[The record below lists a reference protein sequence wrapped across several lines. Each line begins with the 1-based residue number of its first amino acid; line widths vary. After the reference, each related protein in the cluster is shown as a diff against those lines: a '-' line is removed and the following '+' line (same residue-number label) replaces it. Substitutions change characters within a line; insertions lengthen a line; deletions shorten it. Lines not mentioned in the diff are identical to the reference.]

1 MGVFWNKNRYL
12 SFFIFILLLPFA
24 AVSQDRIRNAW
35 KLEKD
40 KNGIRVYSRHLTDSK
55 LKEVKVTSTIN
66 ATLSQLAAFVSD
78 IDHYKEAVYRV
89 AEAHLVK
96 RVSDREFY
104 YYSETEM
111 VWPVSNRDLVIRME
125 FEMDRATRTL
135 RIRGT
140 NAPDILPPKKG
151 IVRIP
156 HWHSLW
162 TVQELDSKR
171 LQIEYTFEVDPGGE
185 LPVWL
190 VNALIAVG
198 PYQSFLTMETV
209 ISRPYYQNRTFSFLQ
224 P

>member
-1 MGVFWNKNRYL
+1 MSVFLNIKHYL
-12 SFFIFILLLPFA
+12 FFFFSVWPFVS
-24 AVSQDRIRNAW
+24 VSQNQNPNAW

-40 KNGIRVYSRHLTDSK
+40 KNGITVYSRHLPGSK
-55 LKEVKVTSTIN
+55 LKEVKVTCTLN

-78 IDHYKEAVYRV
+78 IEHYKEAVYRV

-140 NAPDILPPKKG
+140 NAPAMLPPKKG

-162 TVQELDSKR
+162 TVQELDAKR
-171 LQIEYTFEVDPGGE
+171 LQIDYTFEVDPGGE

-198 PYQSFLTMETV
+198 PYQSFSTMQTV

>member
-1 MGVFWNKNRYL
+1 MPVTWNINRFL
-12 SFFIFILLLPFA
+12 AFILLILPFSSA
-24 AVSQDRIRNAW
+24 SQEQNHNAW

-55 LKEVKVTSTIN
+55 LKEVKVTCELN
-66 ATLSQLAAFVSD
+66 AGLSQLAAFVSD

-111 VWPVSNRDLVIRME
+111 VWPVSNRDLVIHME

-135 RIRGT
+135 RIHGT
-140 NAPDILPPKKG
+140 NAPEMAPPKKG

-156 HWHSLW
+156 HWRSLW
-162 TVQELDSKR
+162 TVQELDGKR
-171 LQIEYTFEVDPGGE
+171 LQVDYTFAVDPGGE
-185 LPVWL
+185 LPIWL

-198 PYQSFLTMETV
+198 PYQSFANMQKV
-209 ISRPYYQNRTFSFLQ
+209 ISRPYYQNRTFSFL
-224 P
+224 